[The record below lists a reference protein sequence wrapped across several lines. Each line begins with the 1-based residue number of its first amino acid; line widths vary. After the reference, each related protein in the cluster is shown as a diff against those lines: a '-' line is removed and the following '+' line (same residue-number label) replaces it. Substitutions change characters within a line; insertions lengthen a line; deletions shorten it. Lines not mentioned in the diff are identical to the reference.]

1 MSIERLCTWSIRII
15 LVFPNA
21 IPVLAFNIVQGS
33 HQDIVKGIWEKFI
46 PEALANGSFQAKPD
60 FSVAGHGLEDIQK
73 GIDAQRKGV
82 SARKV
87 VVTL

>member
-1 MSIERLCTWSIRII
+1 M
-15 LVFPNA
+15 
-21 IPVLAFNIVQGS
+21 
-33 HQDIVKGIWEKFI
+33 KGIWEKFI